1 MIYMNSRRKGAQ
13 KETHASNEAGIVD
26 RKKDLG
32 AVEGVGL
39 KSLSGFNL
47 SSDYICGIYLFKDRI
62 LFESKG
68 LSLEIPHGWIDR
80 VFIETQSYNALLSNY
95 IPDSNPSASKQS
107 SAGKPEQEAEFITKL
122 TLVFE
127 YKWNNS
133 TPDSAVFAVSVEQ
146 FQDVKR
152 FVERCDEYRK
162 KVSGEKGSPG

>member
-1 MIYMNSRRKGAQ
+1 MIFINSRRKGVQ

-26 RKKDLG
+26 RKKELG
-32 AVEGVGL
+32 AIEGVGL
-39 KSLSGFNL
+39 KNLSGFNL

-95 IPDSNPSASKQS
+95 MPDSNS
-107 SAGKPEQEAEFITKL
+107 SRQPAAEKPDKEAEFITKL

-127 YKWNNS
+127 FKWNNS
-133 TPDSAVFAVSVEQ
+133 TPDSAVFAVSLEQ
-146 FQDVKR
+146 FQDVRR

-162 KVSGEKGSPG
+162 KVSGEKSNPG